1 MSLVLPKF
9 LLKLTNLVAVLSLPK
24 RDRRIVF
31 YSEGKNYW
39 VHLEA
44 LIKEFLSQSDVPVVY
59 LSSGA
64 DDPGLKFRHA
74 GYTSYEI
81 DEGFG
86 RDWLF
91 ANIDTDVMVM
101 TMPDLHQYQVKRSKF
116 DVHYVYTQHSLV
128 SFQMVYRPGAFDYFD
143 TVFCSGPHH
152 VQEMRAIE
160 QSRGLSAKRLPEI
173 GYPRLD
179 AILNRV
185 QEAPTTSSLSH
196 SETPHILIA
205 PSWGDQGTIESGVG
219 ERIVDQLLER
229 QYRVTL
235 RPHPQTLKF
244 HGDRVGAI
252 VSKHAR
258 NPHFEFEDN
267 VAGQESLHS
276 SDMMISDW
284 SGAALDYAFGLKKP
298 VMFIDV
304 PRKINNPEYMKVAL
318 EPIEAAIRSKIGIIV
333 STDFK
338 LLPVDECLQVA
349 IEEMDINDFVYN
361 AGVSHVMGA
370 HYLMELLKNA

>member
-1 MSLVLPKF
+1 M
-9 LLKLTNLVAVLSLPK
+9 AILSLPK
-24 RDRRIVF
+24 EHRRIVF

-44 LIKEFLSQSDVPVVY
+44 LIEEFLAQSDVPVVY

-64 DDPGLKFRHA
+64 DDLGLNFKHA
-74 GYTSYEI
+74 RYTSYEI
-81 DEGFG
+81 GEGFS

-91 ANIDTDVMVM
+91 ANIDTEVMVM

-116 DVHYVYTQHSLV
+116 NVHYVYTQHSLV
-128 SFQMVYRPGAFDYFD
+128 SLQMVYRPGAFDHFD

-160 QSRGLSAKRLPEI
+160 HTRGLAPKKLPEI

-179 AILNRV
+179 AILTQAQSNQPVLDSNPSKR
-185 QEAPTTSSLSH
+185 
-196 SETPHILIA
+196 PHILIA
-205 PSWGDQGTIESGVG
+205 PSWGDQGTIECGIG
-219 ERIVDQLLER
+219 ENIVNQLLER

-244 HGDRVGAI
+244 FGDRVKAI
-252 VSKHAR
+252 VSKHAN
-258 NPHFEFEDN
+258 NPHFDFEDN

-298 VMFIDV
+298 VMFIDI
-304 PRKINNPEYMKVAL
+304 PRKINNPDYTIIPL
-318 EPIEAAIRSKIGIIV
+318 EPIEASIRSKIGVVV
-333 STDFK
+333 STDFMQ
-338 LLPVDECLQVA
+338 LPVEECLQLPIA
-349 IEEMDINDFVYN
+349 ELDIEAFLYN
-361 AGVSHVMGA
+361 AGACHVDGSR
-370 HYLMELLKNA
+370 YLIGLLEATEH